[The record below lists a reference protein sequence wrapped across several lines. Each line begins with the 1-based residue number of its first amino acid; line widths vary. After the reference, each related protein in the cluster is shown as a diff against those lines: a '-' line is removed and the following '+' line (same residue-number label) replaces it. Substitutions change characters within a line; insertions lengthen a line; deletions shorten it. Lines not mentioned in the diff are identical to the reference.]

1 MTSTSF
7 YIGVLKESA
16 PGERRVA
23 LVPETVSRLRTAGLD
38 VLVER
43 GAGRQAHYPDEAY
56 ADAGAVIVDAAGL
69 DHRADLL
76 VCVQPPDAGRVAGLH
91 TGQALLGLLAPAANP
106 ELIGA
111 CARLGVTAVSLDLL
125 PRTLSRAQSMDAL
138 TSQAGFAGYR
148 AALLAAAAY
157 ERFLPLMMTAAGT
170 APPAQVLV
178 LGAGVAGLSALGTAR
193 RLGAVVTG
201 YDIRP
206 ETADEVRSI
215 GARFLRLT
223 DAADGSGSGG
233 YARALSQREREAQQ
247 AALQERIGGFD
258 IVISTAQVPGR
269 RPPVLVTRDALKA
282 MRPGSVVVDLAAGPF
297 GGNVEGSEPDRTI
310 VLEDGV
316 TVIGA
321 GNLPASMAAGA
332 SAAYARNIA
341 AMVNLLVS
349 NGAVRLDPEDEI
361 LRAVVVTRPGDRP
374 ESEAAAATPGPETGA
389 GTITETDT
397 EGAAR

>member
-1 MTSTSF
+1 MTSTSL
-7 YIGVLKESA
+7 YLGVLKESA

-23 LVPETVSRLRTAGLD
+23 LVPEGVSRLRAGGLD

-43 GAGRQAHYPDEAY
+43 GAGEQARYPDEAY
-56 ADAGAVIVDAAGL
+56 AEAGAVIVDAA
-69 DHRADLL
+69 DVDSRADLL
-76 VCVQPPDAGRVAGLH
+76 LCVQPPQLRRVAGLH
-91 TGQALLGLLAPAANP
+91 AGQVLLGLLAPAANP
-106 ELIGA
+106 ELIDT
-111 CARLGVTAVSLDLL
+111 CTRLGVTAVSLDLL

-138 TSQAGFAGYR
+138 TSQAGFAGYK

-178 LGAGVAGLSALGTAR
+178 LGTGVAGLSALGTAR

-206 ETADEVRSI
+206 ETADEVRSV
-215 GARFLRLT
+215 GARFLRLG
-223 DAADGSGSGG
+223 DAADGSGTGG
-233 YARALSQREREAQQ
+233 YARALSPSEREAQQ

-258 IVISTAQVPGR
+258 IVITTAQVPGR

-282 MRPGSVVVDLAAGPF
+282 MRPGSVVVDLAAGPL

-310 VLEDGV
+310 VVEDGV

-321 GNLPASMAAGA
+321 GSLPASMAAGA

-341 AMVNLLVS
+341 AMVNLLVGS
-349 NGAVRLDPEDEI
+349 GAVLIDPGDEI
-361 LRAVVVTRPGDRP
+361 LRAAVVTRPGRRADP
-374 ESEAAAATPGPETGA
+374 ATATATQGPETVS
-389 GTITETDT
+389 GTAVETHP